1 MAITSSPDRAPVG
14 TLVTYEIEITN
25 SGPSTTLF
33 FVGADVNGLRIT
45 SAVRPGSSRCDI
57 FPGEFVSTFRCLGT
71 TALGTGESVTVN
83 VEGIA
88 ANVREIVFNAS
99 ARPLVGDSAEATE
112 ITTGTVATNY
122 RFKITGDRQGF
133 DACVELQIVVP
144 ATELLSVGTRVG
156 YGPEIEFLGVQRGA
170 DLFISPA
177 VLDDPATE
185 NVDESR
191 REVAWEI
198 VHSSHDSVNRSV
210 DLVAFDL
217 EGSSIPIQA
226 FSGEVLELFC
236 LQFRFIDL
244 PPCEEAVS
252 TDLVLLTEGTPDPT
266 FFPQFN
272 HYFTSTPSGAGQIE
286 ETEVRSLFS
295 RAADFAADLFVRGD
309 VDFDQVVDPQD
320 ALVAVAVLFDPEF
333 QLDRNC
339 PAALDANNDGFL
351 NILDGITIIQTA
363 FGSLNVQPAP
373 PFPTPGKA
381 VTEGID
387 KNSELPCIEGMG
399 CEI

>member
-1 MAITSSPDRAPVG
+1 MAMP
-14 TLVTYEIEITN
+14 Y
-25 SGPSTTLF
+25 
-33 FVGADVNGLRIT
+33 GLI
-45 SAVRPGSSRCDI
+45 P
-57 FPGEFVSTFRCLGT
+57 
-71 TALGTGESVTVN
+71 
-83 VEGIA
+83 
-88 ANVREIVFNAS
+88 
-99 ARPLVGDSAEATE
+99 
-112 ITTGTVATNY
+112 TGTVATNY
-122 RFKITGDRQGF
+122 RFKVTGNRQGF

-156 YGPEIEFLGVQRGA
+156 YDPDVEFLGVQRGA
-170 DLFISPA
+170 DLIISPA
-177 VLDDPATE
+177 VPDDPATE

-191 REVAWEI
+191 REVGWEI

-236 LQFRFIDL
+236 LQFRFRDP
-244 PPCEEAVS
+244 PPCEEDIS
-252 TDLVLLTEGTPDPT
+252 TNLLFLTEGTPDPA
-266 FFPQFN
+266 FFPQFD
-272 HYFTSTPSGAGQIE
+272 HSFTSSPSGVGQPE
-286 ETEVRSLFS
+286 ETEVRSLVS

-309 VDFDQVVDPQD
+309 VDFDQVVDTQD
-320 ALVAVAVLFDPEF
+320 ALVSVAVLFDPEF

-351 NILDGITIIQTA
+351 NILDAITIIQTA
-363 FGSLNVQPAP
+363 FGGLNVQPAP

-381 VTEGID
+381 VTEGSD
-387 KNSELPCIEGMG
+387 KNSELPCIHGIG